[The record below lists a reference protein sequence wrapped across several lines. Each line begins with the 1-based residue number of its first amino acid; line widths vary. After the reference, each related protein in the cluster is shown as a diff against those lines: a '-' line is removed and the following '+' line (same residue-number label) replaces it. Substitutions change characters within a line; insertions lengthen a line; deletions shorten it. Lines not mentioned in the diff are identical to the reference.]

1 MIGISRLYASRNMPA
16 DGLRY
21 GRQSTAGLRP
31 ADVLHHRPA
40 TAAARRPVV
49 VWNVGRRCNL
59 HCQHC
64 YSDSA
69 NRAYAGELT
78 TAEGMALIDDLAG
91 FGVPVLLLSGG
102 EPLMRPDL
110 LDLIAHAKARG
121 VRTTLSTNGTLI
133 TPQVAERLKAL
144 GLGYVGISLDGV
156 GAVNDRFRGH
166 KGAFEKAV
174 AGFRACTAVGQRVGL
189 RMTLTRHNV
198 LDLQRIF
205 EFVEAEGIDRVCFYH
220 LVDSGRGSRA
230 QALEPEAARAAVDQI
245 LTWTR
250 LLADRG
256 RPTEVLTVDN
266 PCDGPYL
273 YMRLRGEDPARAAE
287 ALALLTWNGGGLHGS
302 GIGIGSVDFLG
313 NVHPDQFWSRA
324 VLGNVRERKFSEIWQ
339 DETHPLLAG
348 LRSRAGRL
356 QGRCGSCQ
364 WLDVCGGGFRVRALA
379 VHGDPW
385 AEDPGCYL
393 TDAER
398 GLVPGSRL
406 REPFEVV
413 Q

>member
-1 MIGISRLYASRNMPA
+1 MIGITRLYASRNMPA

-21 GRQSTAGLRP
+21 GRQGTAGLRP
-31 ADVLHHRPA
+31 ADVLHDRPA
-40 TAAARRPVV
+40 TARVRRPVV

-64 YSDSA
+64 YSDSS
-69 NRAYAGELT
+69 NRFYPGELT
-78 TAEGMALIDDLAG
+78 TAEGMALIDDLAA

-102 EPLMRPDL
+102 EPLMRPDI

-121 VRTTLSTNGTLI
+121 LRTTLSTNGTLI
-133 TPQVAERLKAL
+133 TPETAARLKAL

-166 KGAFEKAV
+166 KGAFDKAV
-174 AGFRACTAVGQRVGL
+174 AGFRACRAVAQRVGL

-198 LDLQRIF
+198 LDLPRIF
-205 EFVEAEGIDRVCFYH
+205 DFVEAEGIDRVCFYH
-220 LVDSGRGSRA
+220 LVESGRGSQD
-230 QALEPEAARAAVDQI
+230 QALEAAAAREAVDSI
-245 LTWTR
+245 LGWSR
-250 LLADRG
+250 SLAERG
-256 RPTEVLTVDN
+256 KPTEVLTVDN

-273 YMRLRGEDPARAAE
+273 YLRLRDEDPARAAE
-287 ALALLTWNGGGLHGS
+287 ALTLLTWNGGGLHGS
-302 GIGIGSVDFLG
+302 GIGIGAVDFVG

-324 VLGNVRERKFSEIWQ
+324 TLGNVRERPFSEIWQ
-339 DETHPLLAG
+339 DETHSLLAA
-348 LRSRAGRL
+348 LRDRAGRL
-356 QGRCGSCQ
+356 HGRCGPCQ
-364 WLDVCGGGFRVRALA
+364 WLDICGGGFRVRALA

-398 GLVPGSRL
+398 GLLPGTRL
-406 REPFEVV
+406 REPFEAVA
-413 Q
+413 